1 MQVVTFSHARSRYTA
16 VALSLGAV
24 LIIAAGCNR
33 PPSADVM
40 ATVNG
45 KDIFRS
51 ELEKSYN
58 DYKASLGESPQE
70 PSPEQS
76 NIMRLNILE
85 HLIDDEILQQ
95 QAAKLNLV
103 ASDDEVNAKLT
114 EMKAPFTQEEFEKNL
129 KARNETLDDLKRDI
143 RRNLTAT
150 KLLNKEI
157 DSKIN
162 ITDTEISN
170 YYNAHKVA
178 EFNLIEPYYHL
189 ARIVV
194 TAAPLQQV
202 NNLQN
207 SKASSDTE
215 AKKKIQNLHNRLDS
229 GEPFASVAASF
240 SEDRATSSNG
250 GDLGFVFETPL
261 RTNYPDVYAAVS
273 NIKAGQSTDILP
285 ITEGDGPSRRVVG
298 YAIYMLIEKRPAG
311 QRNLSD
317 ASVQQTIRQGLRDS
331 HAQMLKNAY
340 YEVLHNQSKIHN
352 YFAEQILKQGAQ

>member
-1 MQVVTFSHARSRYTA
+1 MSV
-16 VALSLGAV
+16 
-24 LIIAAGCNR
+24 AGCHR
-33 PPSADVM
+33 PPTADVM

-45 KDIFRS
+45 KEIFRS

-58 DYKASLGESPQE
+58 DYKVSLGESPQE

-76 NIMRLNILE
+76 NIIRLNVLE

-103 ASDDEVNAKLT
+103 ASDDEVNANLT
-114 EMKAPFTQEEFEKNL
+114 EMKALSTQEEFEKTL
-129 KARNETLDDLKRDI
+129 KARNETLDDVKRDI
-143 RRNLTAT
+143 RRRLTAT

-170 YYNAHKVA
+170 YYNTHKS

-194 TAAPLQQV
+194 TAAPSQQV

-207 SKASSDTE
+207 SKATGDAD
-215 AKKKIQNLHNRLDS
+215 AKKKIQNLHTRLDS
-229 GEPFASVAASF
+229 GEAFASVAASF

-250 GDLGFVFETPL
+250 GDLGFVYETPL
-261 RTNYPDVYAAVS
+261 RTSYPEVYAAVS
-273 NIKAGQSTDILP
+273 KIKAGQFTDILP
-285 ITEGDGPSRRVVG
+285 VTEGEGNARKVVG
-298 YAIYMLIEKRPAG
+298 YAIYLLIEKRPAG

-331 HAQMLKNAY
+331 HAQLLKNAY
-340 YEVLHNQSKIHN
+340 YEVLHNQSKVRN